1 MLRSIRV
8 PALVL
13 AGLVI
18 AGALGAGCQVDKNN
32 TSTASASSK
41 DSLYTRLGGE
51 PAIRAVVDDFV
62 AYAAPDPAVN
72 FTRKGHPNEWQAT
85 DANVAKFKKH
95 LVQFMSKATG
105 GPQTY
110 EGRDMVTAHTGM
122 GITNE
127 EFNAIAGDLKKALDK
142 NNVPSNLQSE
152 LIAVVETTRAQIVG
166 K

>member
-1 MLRSIRV
+1 M
-8 PALVL
+8 PALAL
-13 AGLVI
+13 AGLLA
-18 AGALGAGCQVDKNN
+18 AGVAVAGCQVDKSSSSSTN
-32 TSTASASSK
+32 TSMNGE
-41 DSLYTRLGGE
+41 SLYKRLGGE

-95 LVQFMSKATG
+95 LVQFISKATG

-142 NNVPSNLQSE
+142 NNVPSNLQDE
-152 LIAVVETTRAQIVG
+152 LIAVVETTRAQIVN

>member
-1 MLRSIRV
+1 MNRSIRV

-13 AGLVI
+13 AGLLV
-18 AGALGAGCQVDKNN
+18 AGVAGVGCQTDKSSSSS
-32 TSTASASSK
+32 TSTK
-41 DSLYTRLGGE
+41 SLYERLGGE
-51 PAIRAVVDDFV
+51 PAIRAVVDEFV

-85 DANVAKFKKH
+85 DANVAKLKKH
-95 LVQFMSKATG
+95 LVQFISQATG
-105 GPQTY
+105 GPKMY
-110 EGRDMVTAHTGM
+110 EGRDMVTVHTGM

-142 NNVPSNLQSE
+142 NNVPSNLQNE
-152 LIAVVETTRAQIVG
+152 LIAVVETTRAQIVN

>member
-1 MLRSIRV
+1 MIRSIRV

-13 AGLVI
+13 AGLLV
-18 AGALGAGCQVDKNN
+18 AGLAGCQVDKNSSS
-32 TSTASASSK
+32 STNK
-41 DSLYTRLGGE
+41 TVGGKTLYERLGGE
-51 PAIRAVVDDFV
+51 AAIRAVVDDFV

-85 DANVAKFKKH
+85 PENVAKLKRH
-95 LVQFMSKATG
+95 LVQFIAKATG

-110 EGRDMVTAHTGM
+110 EGRDMVTVHTGM
-122 GITNE
+122 QITDP
-127 EFNAIAGDLKKALDK
+127 EFTAAAGDLKKALDK
-142 NNVPSNLQSE
+142 NNVPSNLQDE

>member
-1 MLRSIRV
+1 MHRSIRV

-13 AGLVI
+13 AVLLV
-18 AGALGAGCQVDKNN
+18 AGVTGIGCQMDKSSSS
-32 TSTASASSK
+32 STTVGGK
-41 DSLYTRLGGE
+41 TLYERLGGE

-62 AYAAPDPAVN
+62 ANAAPDPAVN

-85 DANVAKFKKH
+85 DANVAKLKKH
-95 LVQFMSKATG
+95 LVQFFSKVTG

-110 EGRDMVTAHTGM
+110 EGRDMVTVHTGM

-142 NNVPSNLQSE
+142 NNVPSNLQDE
-152 LIAVVETTRAQIVG
+152 LMAVVETTRAQIVN